1 MSLQVGIMRDRL
13 IQFIAKLQFA
23 VTVFVASWTEKKRR
37 KSATT
42 LGVLSIVF
50 SPFMLVF
57 IVFSTLLSS
66 PLLPLFP
73 LPLSAR
79 ERRKH
84 PDRARACV

>member
-23 VTVFVASWTEKKRR
+23 VTVFVASWTEKKHR

-42 LGVLSIVF
+42 LGVLNIVF

-57 IVFSTLLSS
+57 SFILLIKNLLFSI
-66 PLLPLFP
+66 
-73 LPLSAR
+73 R
-79 ERRKH
+79 ENKSKAH
-84 PDRARACV
+84 VN